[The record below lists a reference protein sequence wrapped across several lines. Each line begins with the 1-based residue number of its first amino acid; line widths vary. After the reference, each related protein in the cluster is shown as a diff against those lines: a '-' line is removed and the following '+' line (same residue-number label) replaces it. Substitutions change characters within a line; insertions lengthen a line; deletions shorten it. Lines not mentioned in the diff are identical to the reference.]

1 MQHHDT
7 IDHQGDIRA
16 FLVLFR
22 YGKGIYT
29 RLVSSIALVMLS
41 SVFLMLSAKNMG
53 ALAEALQKPHA
64 TVRIYQLVALILGY
78 ELLNV
83 WVTYRGRVGLAK
95 VTNKVA
101 FAVRQALFKKLTVL
115 PIAYFD
121 HQPLGR
127 TITRLT
133 ADVEGVETFFSGT
146 LPRILTAA
154 VTIISVIV
162 AMLLT
167 DFNIGIWIVVAS
179 FPSALLT
186 LVVRRPLR
194 FWTREYKRKSAAL
207 NSKLAEYING
217 LSVIRIFGLE
227 KWSSESFRSSSQD
240 LLKTGF
246 RMMNWNSF
254 IRPLSAF
261 LCALPIVA
269 ILWWGGHL
277 SLEGGMSLSLFVAFI
292 RYTERYFRPIMQL
305 SFELHLIQDAI
316 ASSERVRKML
326 EEPEETQTLGVS
338 GTHEQVLTGEVEYK
352 NVTMSYDNGKPILKN
367 LSFHIKPGM
376 SVGLVG
382 KTGSGKSTTLHLIP
396 QLYPIQSGDILIDGI
411 SLKTWDR
418 QAIRGQI
425 GVVSQDVV
433 IFYGT
438 LRDNLLA
445 TLAEGGT
452 MSDEVLLDACAKTGL
467 DQLLAKMPHGLDTL
481 LNDGGTNLSMGE
493 RQLVALTRMLVRNPK
508 VLILDEATA
517 NVDEPCEALIQKAIV
532 ELLQGRT
539 CFIIAHRLSTIRHCD
554 RILVFHQGSILEE
567 GPHDELLEKD
577 GHYAELV
584 RRQIANAYI

>member
-1 MQHHDT
+1 
-7 IDHQGDIRA
+7 
-16 FLVLFR
+16 
-22 YGKGIYT
+22 
-29 RLVSSIALVMLS
+29 
-41 SVFLMLSAKNMG
+41 MLSAKNMG
-53 ALAEALQKPHA
+53 SLAEALSHA
-64 TVRIYQLVALILGY
+64 DNSAQIYRLVALILTF
-78 ELLNV
+78 EILNV
-83 WVTYRGRVGLAK
+83 WVTYRGRIGLAG

-101 FAVRQALFKKLTVL
+101 FAVRKALFHKLTVL
-115 PIAYFD
+115 PIGYFD

-133 ADVEGVETFFSGT
+133 ADVEGVEAFFSGT
-146 LPRILTAA
+146 LPRILTAS
-154 VTIISVIV
+154 VTIFSVII

-167 DFNIGIWIVVAS
+167 DFKIGFWIVLAS
-179 FPSALLT
+179 VPSALLT
-186 LVVRRPLR
+186 AAVRRPVR
-194 FWTREYKRKSAAL
+194 FWTREYKRKTAAL

-227 KWSSESFRSSSQD
+227 QWSSESFRESSRD
-240 LLKTGF
+240 LLRTAFK
-246 RMMNWNSF
+246 MMNWNSF

-261 LCALPIVA
+261 LCSLPIVA

-277 SLEGGMSLSLFVAFI
+277 SLDGSMQLGLFVAFI

-326 EEPEETQTLGVS
+326 EEPEEDQTLGLRGS
-338 GTHEQVLTGEVEYK
+338 YDKQLTGDIEYRD
-352 NVTMSYDNGKPILKN
+352 VCMSYGSGKPVLNN
-367 LSFHIKPGM
+367 LSFHVRPGM
-376 SVGLVG
+376 SIGLVG
-382 KTGSGKSTTLHLIP
+382 KTGSGKSTTLNLIP
-396 QLYPIQSGDILIDGI
+396 QLYPIQSGDILIDGVSI
-411 SLKTWDR
+411 KTWDR
-418 QAIRGQI
+418 QAIRSQI

-445 TLAEGGT
+445 TIPN
-452 MSDEVLLDACAKTGL
+452 SRSIDDVKLLEACKKTGL
-467 DQLLAKMPHGLDTL
+467 SMVLAKMPHGLETL

-493 RQLVALTRMLVRNPK
+493 RQLVALTRMLVRDPR

-532 ELLQGRT
+532 ELLSGRT

-554 RILVFHQGSILEE
+554 RIMVFHQGSILEE
-567 GPHDELLEKD
+567 GPHKDLLEKD

>member
-1 MQHHDT
+1 MQDHDT
-7 IDHQGDIRA
+7 VDHQGDIRA

-22 YGKGIYT
+22 YGKGVYRKLAT
-29 RLVSSIALVMLS
+29 SVALVMLS
-41 SVFLMLSAKNMG
+41 TVFLMLSAKNMG
-53 ALAEALQKPHA
+53 SLAEALSLPDRA
-64 TVRIYQLVALILGY
+64 ASIYRLVALIMIF
-78 ELLNV
+78 EILNV
-83 WVTYRGRVGLAK
+83 WVTYRGRIGLAS
-95 VTNKVA
+95 VTNNVA
-101 FAVRQALFKKLTVL
+101 FAVRKALFHKLTVL
-115 PIAYFD
+115 PISYFD

-133 ADVEGVETFFSGT
+133 ADVEGVEAFFSGT
-146 LPRILTAA
+146 LPRILTA
-154 VTIISVIV
+154 TITILSVII

-167 DFNIGIWIVVAS
+167 DFRIGFWIVVAS
-179 FPSALLT
+179 IPSALLT
-186 LVVRRPLR
+186 LAVRRPVR
-194 FWTREYKRKSAAL
+194 FWTREYKKKSAAL
-207 NSKLAEYING
+207 NSKLAEFING

-227 KWSSESFRSSSQD
+227 QWSSDSFRESSRELQHTAF
-240 LLKTGF
+240 K
-246 RMMNWNSF
+246 MMNWNSF

-261 LCALPIVA
+261 LCSLPIVA

-277 SLEGGMSLSLFVAFI
+277 SLDGSMQLGLFVAFI

-305 SFELHLIQDAI
+305 TFELHLIQDAI

-326 EEPEETQTLGVS
+326 EEPEEDQTLGQR
-338 GTHEQVLTGEVEYK
+338 GPHESELQGEIEYRD
-352 NVTMSYDNGKPILKN
+352 VCMSYSSGKPVLKN
-367 LSFHIKPGM
+367 LSFHVKPGM
-376 SVGLVG
+376 SIGLVG
-382 KTGSGKSTTLHLIP
+382 KTGSGKSTTLNLIP

-411 SLKTWDR
+411 SIKKWDR
-418 QAIRGQI
+418 QAIRSQI

-438 LRDNLLA
+438 VRDNLLA
-445 TLAEGGT
+445 TVPSAASI
-452 MSDEVLLDACAKTGL
+452 SDAVLLDACRKTGL
-467 DQLLAKMPHGLDTL
+467 SRVLNKMPHGLETL

-493 RQLVALTRMLVRNPK
+493 RQLVALTRMLVRDPK

-532 ELLQGRT
+532 ELLAGRT

-554 RILVFHQGSILEE
+554 KIMVFHQGSILEE
-567 GPHDELLEKD
+567 GPHEDLLKRE

>member
-1 MQHHDT
+1 LQHHDT

-22 YGKGIYT
+22 YGKGIYSK
-29 RLVSSIALVMLS
+29 LAASVALVMLS

-53 ALAEALQKPHA
+53 ALAEALMNLSDAYK
-64 TVRIYQLVALILGY
+64 IYRLVAFIMIFEIL
-78 ELLNV
+78 NI
-83 WVTYRGRVGLAK
+83 WVSYRGRIGLAA

-101 FAVRQALFKKLTVL
+101 FAIRQALFHKLSVL
-115 PIAYFD
+115 PISYFD

-133 ADVEGVETFFSGT
+133 ADVEGVESFFSGT
-146 LPRILTAA
+146 LPRILTA
-154 VTIISVIV
+154 TITIFSVII

-167 DFNIGIWIVVAS
+167 DFKIGAWIVLAS
-179 FPSALLT
+179 VPSALLT
-186 LVVRRPLR
+186 LAVRRPVR
-194 FWTREYKRKSAAL
+194 FWTREYKKKSAAL
-207 NSKLAEYING
+207 NSKLAENING

-227 KWSSESFRSSSQD
+227 KWSSDSFKESSND
-240 LLKTGF
+240 LLRTAF

-261 LCALPIVA
+261 LCSLPIVA

-277 SLEGGMSLSLFVAFI
+277 SIDGAMSLGLFVAFI

-326 EEPEETQTLGVS
+326 EEKEEDQTLGKR
-338 GTHEQVLTGEVEYK
+338 GTYSETLKGEIEYRD
-352 NVTMSYDNGKPILKN
+352 VTMSYDGGRPILQN
-367 LSFHIKPGM
+367 LNFHIKPGM

-411 SLKTWDR
+411 SIREWDR
-418 QAIRGQI
+418 QSIRNQI

-438 LRDNLLA
+438 IRENLRA
-445 TLAEGGT
+445 TQ
-452 MSDEVLLDACAKTGL
+452 SLDADVPDEDLWSACDKTGL
-467 DQLLAKMPHGLDTL
+467 SQLIRRMPHGLDTL
-481 LNDGGTNLSMGE
+481 LNDGGSNLSMGE

-532 ELLQGRT
+532 ELLEGRT

-554 RILVFHQGSILEE
+554 RILVFHQGRILEE
-567 GPHDELLEKD
+567 GPHEDLLEQD

>member
-22 YGKGIYT
+22 YGKGIYGK
-29 RLVSSIALVMLS
+29 LAAAIALVMLS
-41 SVFLMLSAKNMG
+41 SVFLMLSAKTMG
-53 ALAEALQKPHA
+53 SLAESLSQQSSP
-64 TVRIYQLVALILGY
+64 VSIYRLVALIMVF
-78 ELLNV
+78 EILNV
-83 WVTYRGRVGLAK
+83 WVTYRGRIGLAG

-101 FAVRQALFKKLTVL
+101 FAVRQALFHKLTVL
-115 PIAYFD
+115 PIGYFD

-133 ADVEGVETFFSGT
+133 ADVEGVESFFSGT
-146 LPRILTAA
+146 LPRILTAS
-154 VTIISVIV
+154 VTIFSVII

-167 DFNIGIWIVVAS
+167 DFKIGLWIVLAS
-179 FPSALLT
+179 LPSALLT
-186 LVVRRPLR
+186 LAVRKPVR
-194 FWTREYKRKSAAL
+194 FWTREYKKKSAAL
-207 NSKLAEYING
+207 NSKLAEFING

-227 KWSSESFRSSSQD
+227 KWSSESFRESSRD
-240 LLKTGF
+240 LQRTAFK
-246 RMMNWNSF
+246 MMNWNSF

-261 LCALPIVA
+261 LCSLPIVA

-277 SLEGGMSLSLFVAFI
+277 SLDGSMKLGLFVAFI

-326 EEPEETQTLGVS
+326 EEPEEDQTLGKRGS
-338 GTHEQVLTGEVEYK
+338 HAGELEGDIEYR
-352 NVTMSYDNGKPILKN
+352 NVCMSYSSGKPVLKN
-367 LSFHIKPGM
+367 LSFHVKSGM
-376 SVGLVG
+376 CIGLVG

-396 QLYPIQSGDILIDGI
+396 QLYPIQSGDILIDGVSI
-411 SLKTWDR
+411 SQWDR
-418 QAIRGQI
+418 QAIRSQI

-438 LRDNLLA
+438 VRDNLLA
-445 TLAEGGT
+445 TLPNASRVT
-452 MSDEVLLDACAKTGL
+452 DSDLLEACRKTGL
-467 DQLLAKMPHGLDTL
+467 SLVLAKMPHGLDTL

-493 RQLVALTRMLVRNPK
+493 RQLVALTRMLVRDPK

-532 ELLQGRT
+532 ELLAGRT

-554 RILVFHQGSILEE
+554 RIMVFHQGSILEE
-567 GPHDELLEKD
+567 GPHEDLLERD

>member
-7 IDHQGDIRA
+7 IEHQGDIRA
-16 FLVLFR
+16 LLALFR
-22 YGKGIYT
+22 YGKGIYR
-29 RLVSSIALVMLS
+29 RLIASIALVVLS

-53 ALAEALQKPHA
+53 ALAEALTRPSEH
-64 TVRIYQLVALILGY
+64 VEIYRLVALILCF
-78 ELLNV
+78 EVLNV
-83 WVTYRGRVGLAK
+83 WVTYRGRIGLAS
-95 VTNKVA
+95 VTNRVA
-101 FAVRQALFKKLTVL
+101 FEVRQALFKKLTVL

-127 TITRLT
+127 TLTRLT
-133 ADVEGVETFFSGT
+133 ADVEGVESFFSGT
-146 LPRILTAA
+146 LPRILTA
-154 VTIISVIV
+154 TLIIFSVIV

-167 DFNIGIWIVVAS
+167 DFTIGSWIAAAS
-179 FPSALLT
+179 IPSALLT
-186 LVVRRPLR
+186 LAVRRPLR
-194 FWTREYKRKSAAL
+194 FWTREYKKKSAAL
-207 NSKLAEYING
+207 NSKLAEFING

-227 KWSSESFRSSSQD
+227 QWSSDSFRGSSQD
-240 LLKTGF
+240 LLKTAF
-246 RMMNWNSF
+246 KMMNWNSF

-277 SLEGGMSLSLFVAFI
+277 SLDGGISLSLFVAFI

-305 SFELHLIQDAI
+305 SFELHLIQDAM

-326 EEPEETQTLGVS
+326 EEPEEDQTLGVGGS
-338 GTHEQVLTGEVEYK
+338 YQQPLKGEVEYR
-352 NVTMSYDNGKPILKN
+352 NVSMGYNPGHLVLKN

-376 SVGLVG
+376 SIGLVG

-396 QLYPIQSGDILIDGI
+396 QLYPIQSGDILIDGVSI
-411 SLKTWDR
+411 KSWDR
-418 QAIRGQI
+418 QAIRRQI

-433 IFYGT
+433 IFYGS
-438 LRDNLLA
+438 LRDNLLV
-445 TLAEGGT
+445 TLPETAMMTDGI
-452 MSDEVLLDACAKTGL
+452 LLEACAKTGL
-467 DQLLAKMPHGLDTL
+467 DQLMAKLPHGLDSL

-493 RQLVALTRMLVRNPK
+493 RQLVALTRMLVRNPR

-517 NVDEPCEALIQKAIV
+517 HVDEPCEALIQKAIV
-532 ELLQGRT
+532 ELLHGRT

-554 RILVFHQGSILEE
+554 RILVFHKGSMLEE
-567 GPHDELLEKD
+567 GPHEELLEKG

>member
-22 YGKGIYT
+22 YGKGIYKN
-29 RLVSSIALVMLS
+29 LSLSIGLVMLS

-53 ALAEALQKPHA
+53 ALAEALQNPSDSIP
-64 TVRIYQLVALILGY
+64 IYRLVAMILCF
-78 ELLNV
+78 EILNV
-83 WVTYRGRVGLAK
+83 WVTYRGRIGLAN
-95 VTNKVA
+95 VTNRVA
-101 FAVRQALFKKLTVL
+101 FAVRQALFQKLTVL

-133 ADVEGVETFFSGT
+133 ADVEGIEAFFSGT
-146 LPRILTAA
+146 LPRILTAT
-154 VTIISVIV
+154 VTILSVIV

-167 DFNIGIWIVVAS
+167 DFKIGFWIVVS
-179 FPSALLT
+179 SIPSALLT
-186 LVVRRPLR
+186 AAVRRPVR
-194 FWTREYKRKSAAL
+194 FWTREYKKKSAAL
-207 NSKLAEYING
+207 NSTLAEYVNG

-227 KWSSESFRSSSQD
+227 QWSSESFQKSSKD
-240 LLKTGF
+240 LMHTAF

-261 LCALPIVA
+261 LCSLPIVA

-277 SLEGGMSLSLFVAFI
+277 SLNGAMSLGLFVAFI
-292 RYTERYFRPIMQL
+292 RYSERYFRPIMQL

-326 EEPEETQTLGVS
+326 EEPEEEQTLGVR
-338 GTHEQVLTGEVEYK
+338 GKYTAPLQGEVEYR
-352 NVTMSYDNGKPILKN
+352 NVSMSYDGKKTILN
-367 LSFHIKPGM
+367 DLNFHIKSGM

-396 QLYPIQSGDILIDGI
+396 QLYPIQSGDILIDGVSI
-411 SLKTWDR
+411 KTWDR
-418 QAIRGQI
+418 QAIRSQI

-438 LRDNLLA
+438 MRANLLA
-445 TLAEGGT
+445 T
-452 MSDEVLLDACAKTGL
+452 VLDAAQIDDAALTEACRKTGL
-467 DQLLAKMPHGLDTL
+467 SHVLANMPHGLDTL
-481 LNDGGTNLSMGE
+481 LHDGGTNLSMGE

-532 ELLQGRT
+532 ELLHGRT

-554 RILVFHQGSILEE
+554 RIMVFHKGSILEE
-567 GPHDELLEKD
+567 GRHEELLHRG